1 MDGSFSNL
9 APTGC
14 TQWFY
19 GEVEGQIQ
27 SFNFNGGQHL
37 ANQNQNICIRYIFF
51 HYNEHSSKQKSNAY
65 QILFFLI

>member
-1 MDGSFSNL
+1 MNKLRLFGKEMDGPFSNL

-37 ANQNQNICIRYIFF
+37 ANQNQNICIRYIS
-51 HYNEHSSKQKSNAY
+51 Y
-65 QILFFLI
+65 

>member
-1 MDGSFSNL
+1 MDGPFSNL

-37 ANQNQNICIRYIFF
+37 ANQNQNICIRYSFF
-51 HYNEHSSKQKSNAY
+51 TIMNTHHWEKSNAN